1 MPCMSTSAYQK
12 QVDSIL
18 EVVEDYTKEE
28 LTQAGQRLRNIVLDE
43 NPDLD
48 KDDTL
53 DVAVSFDGTWAKR
66 GFTSLTGVVFAIS
79 VDSGEVLDYTVLS
92 KACQKCSLKQSQCEG
107 DDERFQE
114 WRREHLASGECD
126 INFNGSSPAMEAE
139 GASILWRRSI
149 ELHNMRYKW
158 MVSDGDSK
166 AFNTVENVYDDCKV
180 IKLDCVGHEQK
191 RMGKHLINGTVW
203 VRCPKHKH
211 HGAKVV
217 RYAAASAICHF
228 HKGAECRNEIMD
240 KLSIPGG
247 SHTTH
252 SFRLKNNKRLRKA
265 NAQATA
271 MEKKRRQGLQL
282 VRTRREEALLEI
294 DGPSYD
300 PGGF

>member
-126 INFNGSSPAMEAE
+126 ISMVVHQPWKLRELLFSGGDQLNCTTCITNGWS
-139 GASILWRRSI
+139 
-149 ELHNMRYKW
+149 
-158 MVSDGDSK
+158 
-166 AFNTVENVYDDCKV
+166 
-180 IKLDCVGHEQK
+180 Q
-191 RMGKHLINGTVW
+191 MGTAKHSTLLKMCMMI
-203 VRCPKHKH
+203 
-211 HGAKVV
+211 AK
-217 RYAAASAICHF
+217 
-228 HKGAECRNEIMD
+228 
-240 KLSIPGG
+240 
-247 SHTTH
+247 
-252 SFRLKNNKRLRKA
+252 
-265 NAQATA
+265 
-271 MEKKRRQGLQL
+271 
-282 VRTRREEALLEI
+282 
-294 DGPSYD
+294 
-300 PGGF
+300 

>member
-1 MPCMSTSAYQK
+1 MSTSAYQK

-114 WRREHLASGECD
+114 WRRDHLASGECD
-126 INFNGSSPAMEAE
+126 INFNGS
-139 GASILWRRSI
+139 
-149 ELHNMRYKW
+149 
-158 MVSDGDSK
+158 
-166 AFNTVENVYDDCKV
+166 
-180 IKLDCVGHEQK
+180 
-191 RMGKHLINGTVW
+191 
-203 VRCPKHKH
+203 
-211 HGAKVV
+211 
-217 RYAAASAICHF
+217 
-228 HKGAECRNEIMD
+228 
-240 KLSIPGG
+240 
-247 SHTTH
+247 
-252 SFRLKNNKRLRKA
+252 
-265 NAQATA
+265 
-271 MEKKRRQGLQL
+271 
-282 VRTRREEALLEI
+282 
-294 DGPSYD
+294 
-300 PGGF
+300 

>member
-1 MPCMSTSAYQK
+1 MSTSAYQK
-12 QVDSIL
+12 HVDSIL

-53 DVAVSFDGTWAKR
+53 DLAVSFDGTWAKR

-79 VDSGEVLDYTVLS
+79 VDSGEALDYTVLS

-114 WRREHLASGECD
+114 WRREHLDSGECD

-139 GASILWRRSI
+139 GAAILWRRSI
-149 ELHNMRYKW
+149 ELHNMHYKW

-180 IKLDCVGHEQK
+180 IKLDCVGHVQK
-191 RMGKHLINGTVW
+191 RMGKHLLHLKARTKGKLDDGKPIGG
-203 VRCPKHKH
+203 
-211 HGAKVV
+211 HGRLTETK
-217 RYAAASAICHF
+217 I
-228 HKGAECRNEIMD
+228 KKITEILWSGNTSEYY
-240 KLSIPGG
+240 K
-247 SHTTH
+247 
-252 SFRLKNNKRLRKA
+252 
-265 NAQATA
+265 
-271 MEKKRRQGLQL
+271 E
-282 VRTRREEALLEI
+282 LE
-294 DGPSYD
+294 SN
-300 PGGF
+300 